1 MNASEIKTLRGQL
14 GLNQVEFAQLSGVHP
29 ITVSKWER
37 DEATPTP
44 YQNALF
50 AQFREGARDKE
61 VRSTLKTVLI
71 AAGVIIALALLL
83 RHLMK
88 KK

>member
-1 MNASEIKTLRGQL
+1 MKASEMRKLRGQL

-37 DEATPTP
+37 SESVPSA

-50 AQFREGARDKE
+50 DQFREASRNRE
-61 VRSTLKTVLI
+61 VRITLKDILI
-71 AAGVIIALALLL
+71 GAGVAFALALLL
-83 RHLMK
+83 KHLMK
-88 KK
+88 K

>member
-1 MNASEIKTLRGQL
+1 MLASEIRKVRGRL

-37 DEATPTP
+37 GEAQPTA

-50 AQFREGARDKE
+50 DQFQTASRNRE
-61 VRSTLKTVLI
+61 VRLTIKQVLI
-71 AAGVIIALALLL
+71 GAGVMLALALLL
-83 RHLMK
+83 RHLVK
-88 KK
+88 K

>member
-1 MNASEIKTLRGQL
+1 MNAVEIKKLRKQL
-14 GLNQVEFAQLSGVHP
+14 GLNQVEFAQLTGVHP

-37 DEATPTP
+37 SEATPTP
-44 YQNALF
+44 YQAALF
-50 AQFREGARDKE
+50 GQFQEGARDKE
-61 VRSTLKTVLI
+61 VRSTLRTVLI
-71 AAGVIIALALLL
+71 AAGVILALALLL

>member
-1 MNASEIKTLRGQL
+1 MNASDIQKLRKQL

-37 DEATPTP
+37 GEANPTS
-44 YQNALF
+44 YQSALF
-50 AQFREGARDKE
+50 DQFREAARKKV
-61 VRSTLKTVLI
+61 VRETLKNILI
-71 AAGVIIALALLL
+71 GAGVAIALALLL

-88 KK
+88 RK

>member
-1 MNASEIKTLRGQL
+1 MNVCDVRKLRNKL
-14 GLNQVEFAQLSGVHP
+14 DLNQVEFAQLAGVHP

-37 DEATPTP
+37 KEAVPTA
-44 YQNALF
+44 YQAALF
-50 AQFREGARDKE
+50 QQFEVGAKDKE
-61 VRSTLKTVLI
+61 VRTKVKHLLI

-88 KK
+88 GK

>member
-1 MNASEIKTLRGQL
+1 MNAPEIRSLRKGL

-37 DEATPTP
+37 GETAPTA
-44 YQNALF
+44 YQTALF
-50 AQFREGARDKE
+50 AQFLEGSRDRE
-61 VRSTLKTVLI
+61 VRETLKNVLI
-71 AAGVIIALALLL
+71 GAGIALAIALLL

-88 KK
+88 K